1 MLSLPSARQGW
12 EKTNGTMKGVLQ
24 KSGWLSCE
32 AYLSRGHLAHR
43 NEAPDRLWWCVQ
55 VKGELRRI
63 RVGQDLFWIFVVENW
78 GWITQRRLVADR
90 MEDRSLL
97 RQLMHTYEIKQPR
110 SEKSRF
116 TRNSTSRDIRRQL
129 VTDNPKGPGP
139 TKEKAET
146 GQRACRHR
154 WPRERWQKR
163 MEKGHGHGCWVSPP
177 PFP

>member
-63 RVGQDLFWIFVVENW
+63 RVGQDLFWIFVVAWRIWFIMAEKIM
-78 GWITQRRLVADR
+78 GLTF
-90 MEDRSLL
+90 S
-97 RQLMHTYEIKQPR
+97 IKSDAQVNAG
-110 SEKSRF
+110 S
-116 TRNSTSRDIRRQL
+116 
-129 VTDNPKGPGP
+129 
-139 TKEKAET
+139 
-146 GQRACRHR
+146 
-154 WPRERWQKR
+154 
-163 MEKGHGHGCWVSPP
+163 
-177 PFP
+177 